1 MSSCITESPLNN
13 RVVSSFYSY
22 KGEKTA
28 FVFFVNDSINIYV
41 ETLRGSVIIPYK
53 DIWRYKNLYT
63 YYILSL
69 QLTPSNCQ
77 VYHCDRGFKGLY
89 KEQRH
94 WYIYSSIC
102 WKSRYLSFG
111 DYCYFKTNPLHI
123 ALTDCDT
130 TDTIDA
136 FVNIFNSSE
145 DDPYNISKW
154 LIKYETSI
162 ISNELYFHELL
173 IDRLKTT
180 CVLLQVVRDHFNLND
195 DIVFKIFN
203 FIDCDKIEIF

>member
-1 MSSCITESPLNN
+1 MSATPQAT
-13 RVVSSFYSY
+13 RVISSFYSY
-22 KGEKTA
+22 MNTKTT
-28 FVFFVNDSINIYV
+28 FVFFVSDSINIYV

-53 DIWRYKNLYT
+53 DIWRYKNLHS

-69 QLTPSNCQ
+69 QLTPSNCV

-89 KEQRH
+89 NEIRY

-123 ALTDCDT
+123 PLTDCDT
-130 TDTIDA
+130 EYTIDD

-145 DDPYNISKW
+145 DDPYYIGRW
-154 LIKYETSI
+154 LINYETTI
-162 ISNELYFHELL
+162 LSNDIYFSELL
-173 IDRLKTT
+173 INKLKTSYE
-180 CVLLQVVRDHFNLND
+180 LLKIVGDHFNLND

-203 FIDCDKIEIF
+203 FIDSNNIEIC